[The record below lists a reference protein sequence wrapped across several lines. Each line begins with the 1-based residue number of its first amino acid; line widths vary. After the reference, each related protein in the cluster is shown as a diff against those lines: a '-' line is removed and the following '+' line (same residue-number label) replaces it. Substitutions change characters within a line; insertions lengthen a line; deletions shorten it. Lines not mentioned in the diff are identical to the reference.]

1 VALRLVTGL
10 RTADGAV
17 LVRLR
22 ANGASPPVELP
33 VSRRQ
38 ARELR
43 DRLVRD
49 PMRSL
54 KPAGGGDD

>member
-1 VALRLVTGL
+1 
-10 RTADGAV
+10 
-17 LVRLR
+17 
-22 ANGASPPVELP
+22 VELP

-49 PMRSL
+49 PMRHL
-54 KPAGGGDD
+54 VGGGDD

>member
-1 VALRLVTGL
+1 
-10 RTADGAV
+10 
-17 LVRLR
+17 
-22 ANGASPPVELP
+22 SPAVELP

-43 DRLVRD
+43 DRLVRN

-54 KPAGGGDD
+54 RPAGSGDD